1 MKLKLV
7 LTGFLVC
14 LVLSL
19 AVTFT
24 VFSFIKESARSPL
37 PVLGRVQDFTLRDSS
52 GQTFRSERLHGKV
65 WIASFFFTTCS
76 GICPSISKNMASLSR
91 TFERVDGVSLVSITV
106 NPEQDSPEVLALY
119 AKKFKG
125 EGNWHFLTGPREAIT
140 QLAVESFKVGDI
152 KEPVFHSAL
161 LPLVD
166 SNGLIRGYYDGTEQK
181 EVDRLFKDAALLV
194 REIKR

>member
-19 AVTFT
+19 AATFT
-24 VFSFIKESARSPL
+24 VFSFIKESSRSAL
-37 PVLGRVQDFTLRDSS
+37 PVLGRVQDFTLKDSS
-52 GQTFRSERLHGKV
+52 GRAFRSKELHGKV

-76 GICPSISKNMASLSR
+76 GICPSFSKNMASLSR
-91 TFERVDGVSLVSITV
+91 TFERVNDISLVSITV
-106 NPEQDSPEVLALY
+106 NPEQDSPEALALY
-119 AKKFKG
+119 ARKFKG
-125 EGNWHFLTGPREAIT
+125 KANWHFLTGPREAIT

-166 SNGLIRGYYDGTEQK
+166 SNGLIRGYYDGTKQE
-181 EVDRLFKDAALLV
+181 EINRLFRDAAHLA
-194 REIKR
+194 RR